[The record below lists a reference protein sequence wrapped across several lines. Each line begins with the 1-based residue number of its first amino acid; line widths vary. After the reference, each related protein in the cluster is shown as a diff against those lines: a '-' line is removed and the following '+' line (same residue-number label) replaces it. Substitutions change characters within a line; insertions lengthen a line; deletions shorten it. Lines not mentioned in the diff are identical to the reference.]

1 MFPATWGP
9 RIFPGK
15 TAPACC
21 ASLGGFGFFEVI
33 YWEDLHLT
41 IQWWKHVFCW
51 IGFLVSCFV
60 FPCFVHEAQGV
71 PVNVLGHQ
79 PIDASKWMDCS
90 SAGDQETTQANSLR
104 MGLGYATYGV
114 PIEWHHWHSY
124 SSYTVVAAIFEV
136 NSKVFDVFGSVAR
149 FALRKNSLE
158 YKWIQMIQYEYRVY
172 IPKQNVCLFDVMC
185 TAINQSQGCLK
196 RTQTINQCSM

>member
-124 SSYTVVAAIFEV
+124 SSYTRSEQQGFWCFWIRGPVCLTE
-136 NSKVFDVFGSVAR
+136 K
-149 FALRKNSLE
+149 LT
-158 YKWIQMIQYEYRVY
+158 WIQMNTNDTIWVQSIYSQTECVLIWCYVYRNKP
-172 IPKQNVCLFDVMC
+172 ITRLFEKDANNKPV
-185 TAINQSQGCLK
+185 
-196 RTQTINQCSM
+196 